1 MTKIEN
7 AVNERYSPI
16 LLLLKENHFQED
28 QVDFWPLKLTL
39 NTENAQFLS
48 ARHYFFL
55 QDIKISFKYV
65 DFHAKLSPSLD
76 TWVRN
81 STTQWTII
89 DNHPAIGIRY
99 PSFLHPSWE
108 NGTDLESQQHFS
120 ALCTRIIYSDSNLRK
135 CDNTKEE
142 RKGWFRRGLSPC
154 FVLSSFWGPAVVVR
168 ST

>member
-65 DFHAKLSPSLD
+65 DFYAKTLLVLD
-76 TWVRN
+76 TRIRN

-89 DNHPAIGIRY
+89 
-99 PSFLHPSWE
+99 
-108 NGTDLESQQHFS
+108 
-120 ALCTRIIYSDSNLRK
+120 
-135 CDNTKEE
+135 
-142 RKGWFRRGLSPC
+142 
-154 FVLSSFWGPAVVVR
+154 
-168 ST
+168 